1 MRRYGLPLLISA
13 ELSANRKAMHTF
25 PDHLLKG
32 HANFMAGRYAREKDR
47 IRDLASEGQNPSTMI
62 IACCDSRAAP
72 EMIFDAGPGELF
84 VLRNVANLVPTYQ
97 PDGGQH
103 GTSAGIEFAVKALA
117 IQNIVVMGHGRCG
130 GIKAALAPNQAPLDD
145 GDFIGKWMAMLGE
158 LPGQLGKNSLLT
170 ATERQTALERISIR
184 NSLRNLRT
192 FPYIA
197 ELEKAGKLLLHGAW
211 FDISTGELW
220 IMDSKSGDFQ
230 RPAL

>member
-1 MRRYGLPLLISA
+1 
-13 ELSANRKAMHTF
+13 AMHTF

-103 GTSAGIEFAVKALA
+103 GTSAGIEFAS
-117 IQNIVVMGHGRCG
+117 RRW
-130 GIKAALAPNQAPLDD
+130 P
-145 GDFIGKWMAMLGE
+145 
-158 LPGQLGKNSLLT
+158 S
-170 ATERQTALERISIR
+170 RIS
-184 NSLRNLRT
+184 
-192 FPYIA
+192 
-197 ELEKAGKLLLHGAW
+197 W
-211 FDISTGELW
+211 
-220 IMDSKSGDFQ
+220 
-230 RPAL
+230 